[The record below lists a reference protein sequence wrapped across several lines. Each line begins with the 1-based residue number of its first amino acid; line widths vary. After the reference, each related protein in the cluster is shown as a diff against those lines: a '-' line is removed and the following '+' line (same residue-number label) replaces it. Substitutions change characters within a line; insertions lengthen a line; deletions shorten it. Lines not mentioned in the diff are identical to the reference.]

1 VGLGLRFGYDATSRR
16 ESTKSEAL
24 FPLTRGS
31 SRVSRRRHL
40 SARHAPRLLD
50 LRSARFLRDARTGG
64 VAGSTPRSVAPART
78 RSGARGWRGARSC
91 GFARRSGERARS
103 RRVLGRAVDP
113 SRGIA
118 LGHSAED
125 RSRRPFGFADV
136 VRLPLGRDAEGVRPR
151 PRVFHVRRTGRRRR
165 GAQRGRPG
173 RLEGPERPPRGPART
188 PPTAPSLVA
197 SDRSTTDGTPT
208 AVVPRGSGGFPGVE
222 PARVEPKSLP
232 RGALDVPPADP
243 ASNPPRR
250 TLPTPP
256 RPPPRSFPRTSRA
269 ATSRARAW

>member
-1 VGLGLRFGYDATSRR
+1 MTRDREDARTPRGCRAEVRLRRDGSPSQRHSF
-16 ESTKSEAL
+16 
-24 FPLTRGS
+24 LTRGS
-31 SRVSRRRHL
+31 SRVS
-40 SARHAPRLLD
+40 PRGVWRICPSTCNDEHSLA
-50 LRSARFLRDARTGG
+50 SARFSRDARTGG

-118 LGHSAED
+118 LGYSAED

-151 PRVFHVRRTGRRRR
+151 PRVLHVRRTGRRRR
-165 GAQRGRPG
+165 GARRGRPG
-173 RLEGPERPPRGPART
+173 RPEGPERPPRGPARP

-232 RGALDVPPADP
+232 RGTRELEIRDFLIT
-243 ASNPPRR
+243 RG
-250 TLPTPP
+250 L
-256 RPPPRSFPRTSRA
+256 
-269 ATSRARAW
+269 